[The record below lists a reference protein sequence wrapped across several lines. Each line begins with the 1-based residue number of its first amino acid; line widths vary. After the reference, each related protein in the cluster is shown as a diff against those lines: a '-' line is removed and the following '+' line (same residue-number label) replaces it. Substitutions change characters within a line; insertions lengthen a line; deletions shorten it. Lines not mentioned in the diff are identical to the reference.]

1 MAAGL
6 QQQLVKSK
14 RPGFGDAPTMHL
26 LAAHAI
32 AECDLALKD
41 EDTHSVLGQ
50 PFRNRSTGEPTTDRD
65 HIVSFGHASFRNDDA
80 APIGTNKGN
89 ELSRNNDPT
98 SSLAGRGQIVTT
110 PIRPKVRN
118 GKAT

>member
-26 LAAHAI
+26 LAAHAV
-32 AECDLALKD
+32 AERNLAL
-41 EDTHSVLGQ
+41 EDQDAHSVLGK
-50 PFRNRSTGEPTTDRD
+50 PLRKRSAGEPATDRD

-80 APIGTNKGN
+80 TPTGTNKRN
-89 ELSRNNDPT
+89 ELPRHNHPT
-98 SSLAGRGQIVTT
+98 T
-110 PIRPKVRN
+110 
-118 GKAT
+118 